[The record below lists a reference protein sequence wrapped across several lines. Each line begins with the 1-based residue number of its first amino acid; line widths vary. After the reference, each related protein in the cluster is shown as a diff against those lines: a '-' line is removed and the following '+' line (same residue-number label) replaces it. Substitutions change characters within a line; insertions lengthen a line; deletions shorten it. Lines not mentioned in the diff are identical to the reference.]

1 MDELLR
7 SLNRLLTGRAAEYII
22 AATAIVVWLLV
33 SKIVKTIRRIR
44 GEQAS
49 DAGGIDEPAR
59 PRRRL
64 PL

>member
-7 SLNRLLTGRAAEYII
+7 SLNRLLTSRAAEYVI
-22 AATAIVVWLLV
+22 AAAAIVVWLLV
-33 SKIVKTIRRIR
+33 SRIVKVTRRIR
-44 GEQAS
+44 GEHS
-49 DAGGIDEPAR
+49 PDTGGIDEPR

>member
-7 SLNRLLTGRAAEYII
+7 SLNRLLTSRAAEYII
-22 AATAIVVWLLV
+22 AVAAIVVWLLV
-33 SKIVKTIRRIR
+33 SKIVRTVHRIR
-44 GEQAS
+44 GEGAS
-49 DAGGIDEPAR
+49 GTGEIDEPR

>member
-7 SLNRLLTGRAAEYII
+7 YINRLLTSRAAEYII
-22 AATAIVVWLLV
+22 AASAIIVWLLV
-33 SKIVKTIRRIR
+33 SKIVRTVRRIR
-44 GEQAS
+44 GEDPS
-49 DAGGIDEPAR
+49 GSGDIHEPR